1 MASTFQK
8 LPGFILKK
16 ICQYTTLRH
25 ADHRKPSGVDE
36 SFRFTYRTDLF
47 NSLCQEWTEVAS
59 ELYFKDYS
67 IDIRGDL
74 NTVSG
79 AHTLNTLDVPVT
91 SIIPFA
97 KVVYVDLDLVD
108 IISGKALTL
117 LKNSLYSAAT
127 FPIARTVHFNFT
139 NNNSSDNGEC
149 VVEQEKVA
157 ENLICFIDALKPMFP
172 RQNKIR
178 IVPGVADSTIQNNIY
193 AGFVQF
199 VELMGSHHKQSSIE
213 VSWPTHVSQSPI
225 VVTGL
230 SSIDIT
236 KPRNVGLFEALLHR
250 NASTLKSLNIVNTP
264 SETIINIF
272 ETSDGDPVAYPVL
285 KKLVLT
291 SMNKVPKPKYSLED
305 SPVLLPKL
313 VDLSVKWGHPFHDDV
328 LFRGNNATLEQAIL
342 MLDTEFMAVLNK
354 FKVFGQSNRPRL
366 QHVTVWND
374 PLSSG
379 DKVEQGRLFSLFA
392 LDMASKVPSLILQS
406 RFPAGVFV
414 DGIMQQPAIHNLRCL
429 KLINATLSFGTLLT
443 LIESLPNLHEIAI
456 MKLSP
461 EQKYSEMT
469 PRILLEHLHTSYY
482 PLSNQ
487 LQYVKYFAGNM
498 SSSMEH
504 DTLCSMLLALL
515 CPRFTRFVVCGWLRK
530 KYNRSIRKA
539 IRTEPFINYADRLSR
554 LAFSDVG
561 ENNMSF
567 KAKPLDFYKKSTV
580 KTGP

>member
-1 MASTFQK
+1 MSSTFQK

-36 SFRFTYRTDLF
+36 AFRFTYRTDLF

-67 IDIRGDL
+67 IEIRSDL

-97 KVVYVDLDLVD
+97 KIVYIDLDLVD
-108 IISGKALTL
+108 IISGNALTL
-117 LKNSLYSAAT
+117 LKTSLYSAAT
-127 FPIARTVHFNFT
+127 FSIARTVHFNFT
-139 NNNSSDNGEC
+139 NNNSSGNGE
-149 VVEQEKVA
+149 
-157 ENLICFIDALKPMFP
+157 
-172 RQNKIR
+172 
-178 IVPGVADSTIQNNIY
+178 
-193 AGFVQF
+193 
-199 VELMGSHHKQSSIE
+199 
-213 VSWPTHVSQSPI
+213 
-225 VVTGL
+225 
-230 SSIDIT
+230 
-236 KPRNVGLFEALLHR
+236 

-264 SETIINIF
+264 GETIINIF
-272 ETSDGDPVAYPVL
+272 ETSDGDSVAYPML
-285 KKLVLT
+285 EKLVLT

-305 SPVLLPKL
+305 SPVLLPRL

-392 LDMASKVPSLILQS
+392 LGMASKVPSLILQS

-443 LIESLPNLHEIAI
+443 LVESLPNLYEIGL

-567 KAKPLDFYKKSTV
+567 KAKPLDFYQKSIKV
-580 KTGP
+580 